1 MRWQRTWRRFCDDG
15 DISLSRGVFFE
26 LHWHAFQCSWP
37 QGVRML
43 MKVTASSYRDL
54 QTSLAFSPLQHKDTG
69 SLVQLPELENL
80 TPMQ

>member
-1 MRWQRTWRRFCDDG
+1 MR
-15 DISLSRGVFFE
+15 
-26 LHWHAFQCSWP
+26 
-37 QGVRML
+37 